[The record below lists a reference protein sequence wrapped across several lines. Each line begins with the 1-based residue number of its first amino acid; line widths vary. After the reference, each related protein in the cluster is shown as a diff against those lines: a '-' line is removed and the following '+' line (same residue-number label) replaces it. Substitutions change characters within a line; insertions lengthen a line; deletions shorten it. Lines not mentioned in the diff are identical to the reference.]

1 MQPFQIGDYTVRYP
15 LIQGGMGVR
24 ISGGSLAGHVARCG
38 GIGIIAAAGI
48 AMNSSHYTGSNY
60 MQAEP
65 EAMKEELRKAYAIAP
80 DGVIGVNVMVALS
93 DYENLVKASVEGG
106 AKVIICGA
114 GLPMSLPE
122 LTAHAPHVALV
133 PIVSSLRAAQLIAKK
148 WHRGYNRLPDAVLVE
163 DPDTAGGHLGE
174 KLENIGN
181 GTYDHYGTVRAIKE
195 FFRSDY
201 GREVPVIAAGGIWDR
216 ADVMHALAQGAD
228 AVQMASRFVA
238 TEECDAADSFKQA
251 YIDCRQEDIGL
262 IMSPAGLPGRAIVRN
277 REAIVNHD
285 LSNGVVCS
293 TGCLKKCSYK
303 ETGERF
309 CIVSAL
315 DRAQRGDV
323 ETGLIFCGSNAYKAD
338 RITTVQEIFDELFAE
353 GVAVD
358 ADDAEEAA

>member
-1 MQPFQIGDYTVRYP
+1 
-15 LIQGGMGVR
+15 
-24 ISGGSLAGHVARCG
+24 
-38 GIGIIAAAGI
+38 
-48 AMNSSHYTGSNY
+48 
-60 MQAEP
+60 
-65 EAMKEELRKAYAIAP
+65 
-80 DGVIGVNVMVALS
+80 
-93 DYENLVKASVEGG
+93 
-106 AKVIICGA
+106 
-114 GLPMSLPE
+114 
-122 LTAHAPHVALV
+122 
-133 PIVSSLRAAQLIAKK
+133 
-148 WHRGYNRLPDAVLVE
+148 
-163 DPDTAGGHLGE
+163 LGE

-277 REAIVNHD
+277 RDAIVNHD
-285 LSNGVVCS
+285 RSKGIVCS

-323 ETGLIFCGSNAYKAD
+323 ETGLIFCGTNAYKAD

-353 GVAVD
+353 GVAVE
-358 ADDAEEAA
+358 AEESEEAA